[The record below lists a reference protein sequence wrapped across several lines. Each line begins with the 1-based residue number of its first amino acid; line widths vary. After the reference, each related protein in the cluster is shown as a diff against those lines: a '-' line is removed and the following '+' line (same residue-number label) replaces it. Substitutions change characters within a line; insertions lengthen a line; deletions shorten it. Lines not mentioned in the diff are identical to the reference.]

1 MAWLSAN
8 LVNIVLIAVIAAV
21 VILIIRGMI
30 RDEKNGK
37 CSCGGDCGCCG
48 LCAAAAD
55 LPKNPDELK
64 ARSAASDRQTAAAK

>member
-21 VILIIRGMI
+21 VFLLIRGMI
-30 RDEKNGK
+30 RDKKAGK

-48 LCAAAAD
+48 LCSAAAD
-55 LPKNPDELK
+55 LPKSMDELQK
-64 ARSAASDRQTAAAK
+64 QKGSLHSL